1 MSMLTRVRAKNEE
14 QREEAYRIRTEVF
27 VNEQGVSPEIEIDEH
42 EEAATHVLVLYDGQ
56 PVGAGRV
63 RNVEGVAKL
72 ERICVLAP
80 YRKHKAGAAVMAE
93 LEEIAKEQGL
103 AKAKLHA
110 QTHAAGFYGKLGYTI
125 DSDEFMEDGIP
136 HVRMI
141 KKLG

>member
-1 MSMLTRVRAKNEE
+1 MAMLTRGRVQNRE

-27 VNEQGVSPEIEIDEH
+27 VNEQGVSPDIEIDEH
-42 EEAATHVLVLYDGQ
+42 EEVATHVLVYYDGQ

-63 RNVEGVAKL
+63 REVEGVAKL

-80 YRKHKAGAAVMAE
+80 FRKHKAGAAIMAE
-93 LEEIAKEQGL
+93 LEEVAKEWGL
-103 AKAKLHA
+103 SKAKLHA
-110 QTHAAGFYGKLGYTI
+110 QTHAAGFYGKLGYAV